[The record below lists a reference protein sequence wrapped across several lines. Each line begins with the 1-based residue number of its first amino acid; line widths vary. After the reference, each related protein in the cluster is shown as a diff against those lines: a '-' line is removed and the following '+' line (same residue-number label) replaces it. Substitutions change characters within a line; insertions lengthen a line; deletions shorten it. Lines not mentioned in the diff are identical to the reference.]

1 LFTTISENLD
11 DEDYY
16 QEKESALRSYPFDN
30 RAKKMD

>member
-1 LFTTISENLD
+1 LFTTISGDLN

-16 QEKESALRSYPFDN
+16 QEKESVLRSYPFDN